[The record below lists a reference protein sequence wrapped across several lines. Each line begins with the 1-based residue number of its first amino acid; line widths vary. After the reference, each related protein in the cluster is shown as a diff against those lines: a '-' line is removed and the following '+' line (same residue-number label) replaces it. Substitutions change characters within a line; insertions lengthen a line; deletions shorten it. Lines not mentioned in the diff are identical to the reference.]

1 MSEEFWGFRSGRK
14 FSLWE
19 DLDRLLGKFS
29 GHRSPFLADSLD
41 FAEFPLGRRLCISS
55 IPEKSLQE
63 QTLWNSWEFFL
74 ALGSWLLASWLLNSS
89 LFVVPFIPSSAGY
102 CKGEARLLS
111 TICSVLR
118 YQDYCLGY
126 RLDTGAK
133 TIRLLVV
140 FFCGASFMLPEK
152 IQLLNRWKLVHRCEF
167 WNYLCML
174 SNNVSLWILDKSCL
188 DKIDEPLI
196 VPPQCAFPNKQ
207 EKIDGSKFQEMP
219 LSVLS
224 EPDLASQ
231 TLTSYDSEPHR
242 SWDINSTKSLQ
253 NEDWLRKPYDLS
265 NTRALGGFKLNL
277 TNPADHE
284 FRQFGFMELP
294 EDITVSDPALRM

>member
-1 MSEEFWGFRSGRK
+1 MLLPGRK

-19 DLDRLLGKFS
+19 DLDRLFGKFS

-118 YQDYCLGY
+118 YQ
-126 RLDTGAK
+126 
-133 TIRLLVV
+133 
-140 FFCGASFMLPEK
+140 
-152 IQLLNRWKLVHRCEF
+152 LLNRWKLVHRCEF

-174 SNNVSLWILDKSCL
+174 SNNVSLWYISQCKFKMLHLATTPSLIISDLCCL
-188 DKIDEPLI
+188 NLIWQVKPLLPMI
-196 VPPQCAFPNKQ
+196 
-207 EKIDGSKFQEMP
+207 
-219 LSVLS
+219 
-224 EPDLASQ
+224 
-231 TLTSYDSEPHR
+231 
-242 SWDINSTKSLQ
+242 Q